1 MSTHTLRYKLCVND
15 NLMKK
20 RAVYLFVTKDFYKL
34 NAFLLVNFMALK
46 TISTYTY
53 VQSTFHVVVIN
64 VIKSDNLL

>member
-1 MSTHTLRYKLCVND
+1 MSTYTLRYKLCAND

-46 TISTYTY
+46 TISTYMY

-64 VIKSDNLL
+64 VIKCDNLL

>member
-1 MSTHTLRYKLCVND
+1 
-15 NLMKK
+15 MKK

-46 TISTYTY
+46 TISTYMY

-64 VIKSDNLL
+64 VIKCDNLL